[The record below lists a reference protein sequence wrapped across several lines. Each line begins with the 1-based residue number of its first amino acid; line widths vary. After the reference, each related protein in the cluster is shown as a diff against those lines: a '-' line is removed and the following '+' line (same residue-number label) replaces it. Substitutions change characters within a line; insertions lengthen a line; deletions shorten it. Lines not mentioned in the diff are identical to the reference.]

1 MASSEIPHL
10 LTASGEQLT
19 DGITN
24 EPMIPDGRKG
34 FYTVVRME
42 TSNASLTVELIP
54 GEVIQMS
61 GVLSSKDFECKP

>member
-19 DGITN
+19 DGIAN

-54 GEVIQMS
+54 GGSNTNVRCFVFK
-61 GVLSSKDFECKP
+61 GL

>member
-19 DGITN
+19 DGIAN

-42 TSNASLTVELIP
+42 TSNAFFDCGTN
-54 GEVIQMS
+54 S
-61 GVLSSKDFECKP
+61 GGSNTNVRCFVFKGL